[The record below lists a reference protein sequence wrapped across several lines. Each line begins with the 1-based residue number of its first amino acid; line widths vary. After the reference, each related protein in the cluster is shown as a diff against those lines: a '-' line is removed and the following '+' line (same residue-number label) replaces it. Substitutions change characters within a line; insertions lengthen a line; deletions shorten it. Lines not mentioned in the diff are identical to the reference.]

1 MQAKLITMRLMASN
15 FEEKGRVEKN
25 VEKVEELFAEKTE
38 GDDSSVRVEIVESEI
53 REKRTG
59 V

>member
-1 MQAKLITMRLMASN
+1 MRLMASN